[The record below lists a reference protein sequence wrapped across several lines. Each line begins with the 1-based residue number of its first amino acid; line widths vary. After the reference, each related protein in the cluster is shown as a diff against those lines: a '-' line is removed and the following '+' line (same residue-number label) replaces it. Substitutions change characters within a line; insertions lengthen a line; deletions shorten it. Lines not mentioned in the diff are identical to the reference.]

1 MQAGP
6 PTAGRHRRGRR
17 RAPDATAVAGSIARH
32 CRPDLVRSDCEP
44 GARARGEACAGSG
57 FPTALLQIRCVR
69 SRNLAVAF
77 AGLLV
82 SCGGSGD
89 ALAPEAGNLVAD
101 LRVTVK
107 PEGPG
112 GPEGVRRVECAVLG
126 EDAIDPRCRV
136 LGGLE
141 PRDLDPVPRR
151 TACPQV
157 YGGPG
162 TARVTGELR
171 GVRVSAEFDLT
182 DACEIARWR
191 RNAALLGAPGVGHGA
206 P

>member
-1 MQAGP
+1 
-6 PTAGRHRRGRR
+6 
-17 RAPDATAVAGSIARH
+17 
-32 CRPDLVRSDCEP
+32 
-44 GARARGEACAGSG
+44 
-57 FPTALLQIRCVR
+57 VR

-77 AGLLV
+77 AALLV

-89 ALAPEAGNLVAD
+89 ALAPEGGNLVAD
-101 LRVTVK
+101 LRVGVR
-107 PEGPG
+107 PEGFG
-112 GPEGVRRVECAVLG
+112 GPERVRRVECAVLG
-126 EDAIDPRCRV
+126 EDAIDPRCRL

-141 PRDLDPVPRR
+141 PHDLDPVPRR
-151 TACPQV
+151 AACAQV
-157 YGGPG
+157 YGGPA

-191 RNAALLGAPGVGHGA
+191 RNAALLGAPGEGHAA

>member
-1 MQAGP
+1 M
-6 PTAGRHRRGRR
+6 
-17 RAPDATAVAGSIARH
+17 
-32 CRPDLVRSDCEP
+32 
-44 GARARGEACAGSG
+44 
-57 FPTALLQIRCVR
+57 R

-77 AGLLV
+77 AALLV

-89 ALAPEAGNLVAD
+89 ALAPEAGNGLVAD

-107 PEGPG
+107 PEGSG
-112 GPEGVRRVECAVLG
+112 GPERVRRVACGVLG

-141 PRDLDPVPRR
+141 ARDLEPVPRR
-151 TACPQV
+151 TACAQV
-157 YGGPG
+157 YGGPA

-171 GVRVSAEFDLT
+171 GVRVSADFDLT
-182 DACEIARWR
+182 DGCEIARWR
-191 RNAALLGAPGVGHGA
+191 RNAALLGAPGEGHAG

>member
-1 MQAGP
+1 MA
-6 PTAGRHRRGRR
+6 A
-17 RAPDATAVAGSIARH
+17 
-32 CRPDLVRSDCEP
+32 
-44 GARARGEACAGSG
+44 
-57 FPTALLQIRCVR
+57 

-77 AGLLV
+77 AALLV

-89 ALAPEAGNLVAD
+89 ALAPGADENLVAD
-101 LRVTVK
+101 LRVGVR

-112 GPEGVRRVECAVLG
+112 GPERVRRVECAVVG

-151 TACPQV
+151 TACAQI

-162 TARVTGELR
+162 TALVTGELR
-171 GVRVSAEFDLT
+171 GERVSAEFDLT

-191 RNAALLGAPGVGHGA
+191 RNAALLGAPGQGHGG

>member
-1 MQAGP
+1 
-6 PTAGRHRRGRR
+6 
-17 RAPDATAVAGSIARH
+17 
-32 CRPDLVRSDCEP
+32 
-44 GARARGEACAGSG
+44 
-57 FPTALLQIRCVR
+57 VR
-69 SRNLAVAF
+69 SRILAVVV

-82 SCGGSGD
+82 SCGGSDD
-89 ALAPEAGNLVAD
+89 ALAPEADILAAN
-101 LRVTVK
+101 LRVTVR
-107 PEGPG
+107 PEGSG
-112 GPEGVRRVECAVLG
+112 GPERVRRVECGVLG
-126 EDAIDPRCRV
+126 EDAIDPRCRL

-151 TACPQV
+151 TACAQV

-171 GVRVSAEFDLT
+171 GVRVIAEFDLT

-191 RNAALLGAPGVGHGA
+191 RNAALLGALGEGHAA

>member
-1 MQAGP
+1 M
-6 PTAGRHRRGRR
+6 
-17 RAPDATAVAGSIARH
+17 AVHSRY
-32 CRPDLVRSDCEP
+32 LV
-44 GARARGEACAGSG
+44 
-57 FPTALLQIRCVR
+57 
-69 SRNLAVAF
+69 AVF

-82 SCGGSGD
+82 SCGGSDDPLVPRAGE
-89 ALAPEAGNLVAD
+89 LAAN
-101 LRVTVK
+101 LRVTVE
-107 PEGPG
+107 PEGPT
-112 GPEGVRRVECAVLG
+112 GPERVRRVQCAVLG

-136 LGGLE
+136 LGGLG
-141 PRDLDPVPRR
+141 PRDLAPVPRR
-151 TACPQV
+151 TACAEV

>member
-1 MQAGP
+1 M
-6 PTAGRHRRGRR
+6 
-17 RAPDATAVAGSIARH
+17 
-32 CRPDLVRSDCEP
+32 
-44 GARARGEACAGSG
+44 
-57 FPTALLQIRCVR
+57 R
-69 SRNLAVAF
+69 SRNLVVVF

-82 SCGGSGD
+82 SCGGGGDPLVPESGE
-89 ALAPEAGNLVAD
+89 LAAN

-107 PEGPG
+107 PQGPT
-112 GPEGVRRVECAVLG
+112 GPERVRRVECAVLG
-126 EDAIDPRCRV
+126 EDAIEPRCRV

-141 PRDLDPVPRR
+141 PHDLDPVPRG
-151 TACPQV
+151 TACAEV

-162 TARVTGELR
+162 TARVAGELR

-182 DACEIARWR
+182 NACEIARWR

>member
-1 MQAGP
+1 
-6 PTAGRHRRGRR
+6 
-17 RAPDATAVAGSIARH
+17 
-32 CRPDLVRSDCEP
+32 
-44 GARARGEACAGSG
+44 
-57 FPTALLQIRCVR
+57 VR
-69 SRNLAVAF
+69 SRNLALAF

-112 GPEGVRRVECAVLG
+112 GPERLRRVECAVLG
-126 EDAIDPRCRV
+126 QDAIDPRCRV

-151 TACPQV
+151 TACAQV

-162 TARVTGELR
+162 TAGVTGDLR
-171 GVRVSAEFDLT
+171 GVRVSADFDLT
-182 DACEIARWR
+182 DPCEIARWR

>member
-1 MQAGP
+1 LCLSFPQAS
-6 PTAGRHRRGRR
+6 RQ
-17 RAPDATAVAGSIARH
+17 ATTPIR
-32 CRPDLVRSDCEP
+32 LVRGTPLEKKQP
-44 GARARGEACAGSG
+44 VRGALRALRARAWKEACSVPRRKLSSWVPDGSS
-57 FPTALLQIRCVR
+57 TTTSVR

-82 SCGGSGD
+82 SCGSGD

-112 GPEGVRRVECAVLG
+112 GPERVRRVECAVLG
-126 EDAIDPRCRV
+126 QDAIDPRCRV
-136 LGGLE
+136 LWGLE
-141 PRDLDPVPRR
+141 PRDLEPVPRR
-151 TACPQV
+151 TACAQV

-162 TARVTGELR
+162 TARVRGDLR
-171 GVRVSAEFDLT
+171 GVRVSADFDLT

-191 RNAALLGAPGVGHGA
+191 RNAALVGAPGVGHGA

>member
-1 MQAGP
+1 MG
-6 PTAGRHRRGRR
+6 
-17 RAPDATAVAGSIARH
+17 V
-32 CRPDLVRSDCEP
+32 C
-44 GARARGEACAGSG
+44 
-57 FPTALLQIRCVR
+57 
-69 SRNLAVAF
+69 SRNVAVAF
-77 AGLLV
+77 ACLLV

-89 ALAPEAGNLVAD
+89 ALAPEAGNPAAD
-101 LRVTVK
+101 LRVGVRAA
-107 PEGPG
+107 GSG
-112 GPEGVRRVECAVLG
+112 GPERVRRVECAVLG

-141 PRDLDPVPRR
+141 PRDFDPVPRR
-151 TACPQV
+151 TACAQV

-191 RNAALLGAPGVGHGA
+191 RNAALLGAPGEGHAA